1 MKIETGKPMTPEQ
14 DNTRAAE
21 LSDAIEA
28 LQSQIKPLRQELRSI
43 RLRQNT
49 RRHRAKAKLASQ

>member
-1 MKIETGKPMTPEQ
+1 MTPEQ
-14 DNTRAAE
+14 DSLRAAE

-43 RLRQNT
+43 RLRENS
-49 RRHRAKAKLASQ
+49 RRYRAKAKLASQ

>member
-1 MKIETGKPMTPEQ
+1 MTPEQ
-14 DNTRAAE
+14 DNTRADE
-21 LSDAIEA
+21 LSDAIAA

-49 RRHRAKAKLASQ
+49 RRHRAKAKLACQ